1 MKKPISKAKVKSTL
15 KAMENLFDKA
25 SLDAR
30 NAEGMSSHELTP
42 LKEINK
48 LEKEGDLHKVE
59 QFKET
64 EPQTGARFD
73 ALSGIRSITSP
84 ILSGAQEAASDGF
97 AKIADFLN
105 ERVDVFTSSEFSDG
119 EIKNISV
126 LLAAESLKKPKDR
139 CDILDNALFNF
150 AKLRISK
157 ERQSRK
163 EHVNMAIA
171 WGIGQS
177 GLKNPGMFDDIKG
190 QIEKMAG
197 RKN

>member
-1 MKKPISKAKVKSTL
+1 MAKSITKKVEK
-15 KAMENLFDKA
+15 LFDKKA
-25 SLDAR
+25 LDAR
-30 NAEGMSSHELTP
+30 NAKGFETHEITP
-42 LKEINK
+42 LKEISK
-48 LEKEGDLHKVE
+48 LEKEGDSHKVE
-59 QFKET
+59 QFKES

-73 ALSGIRSITSP
+73 ALGSIRSLTTP
-84 ILSGAQEAASDGF
+84 ILTGAQEAVSDGF

-105 ERVDVFTSSEFSDG
+105 ERVDVFTSSEFSDN

-126 LLAAESLKKPKDR
+126 LLAAESLKKPKER

-171 WGIGQS
+171 WGVGQS
-177 GLKNPGMFDDIKG
+177 GMKNPGVFDDIKG